1 MPIALVRGPVDGDV
15 TAFVVLVR
23 APAAAGGAVWMSV

>member
-1 MPIALVRGPVDGDV
+1 MATLA
-15 TAFVVLVR
+15 AFVVLVR